1 MTLPNRSQTKRLTRR
16 QFMALTGVAAS
27 GALLAACAPAAPGA
41 SSGDSGGGDSDTID
55 LLAWFTDRST
65 INSMTQEV
73 AIPEFEERNEG
84 ITVEM
89 QFVPE
94 SELQQKLL
102 TAKAAGNLP
111 DISSIDETFLD
122 TLTKQEVLR
131 PIPEEV
137 IDVGNEMGDL
147 TSFLYRLP
155 QGADD
160 GRYYGLPNGVFS
172 SALYY
177 NNTLLEEMGYT
188 PEDIPT
194 TWDDFLRWASEVSV
208 WDGDTL
214 TTSGCTIFA
223 NEFSIWE
230 DLRYQTAG
238 AIDGNPFPD
247 KESIRLADDVGIQ
260 SWEFIMDMYNVHKI
274 DSINEGLVSRDRFG
288 AGNAVTLYNWTW
300 FNGFMDTQYP
310 DENWGLLV
318 PPSMNG
324 EPIYGR
330 RGPDVGFTLT
340 TQNENNLDAALKFYR
355 YLVGPDYLARYCK
368 LRGIQPSLREMW
380 DTPEF
385 GPDSGPHWAAIAE
398 KNKPE
403 NSVDAGFWPAELV
416 AVTNRL
422 TPSIRDEGEDIVTVL
437 QREEEAGN
445 EFLAA
450 NPQWSILSAADYE
463 ANPQWLTVTG

>member
-1 MTLPNRSQTKRLTRR
+1 
-16 QFMALTGVAAS
+16 MALTGVAAS
-27 GALLAACAPAAPGA
+27 GALLAACAPAAAPATGGESGA
-41 SSGDSGGGDSDTID
+41 ASAPTTIRS
-55 LLAWFTDRST
+55 AWHGSQTAAPST
-65 INSMTQEV
+65 AMTQEV
-73 AIPEFEERNEG
+73 AIPEFQERNPG

-131 PIPEEV
+131 PIPEET
-137 IDVGNEMGDL
+137 IDVGTEMGDSP
-147 TSFLYRLP
+147 SFLYRLP

-172 SALYY
+172 AALYY

-194 TWDDFLRWASEVSV
+194 TWDDFLLWASEVSV

-214 TTSGCTIFA
+214 TTSGCTFFA

-230 DLRYQTAG
+230 DLRYQYAG

-260 SWEFIMDMYNVHKI
+260 SWQFIMDMYNVHKI
-274 DSINEGLVSRDRFG
+274 DSIAEGLISRDRFG

-310 DENWGLLV
+310 DENWGIARPTLNQWRTDLWSSWARCRLHTDHPKREQPRCRVDLLSLSSW
-318 PPSMNG
+318 PGLSCPLLQIARHPA
-324 EPIYGR
+324 EP
-330 RGPDVGFTLT
+330 
-340 TQNENNLDAALKFYR
+340 
-355 YLVGPDYLARYCK
+355 ARAC
-368 LRGIQPSLREMW
+368 GIRLNSVPSLGRI
-380 DTPEF
+380 
-385 GPDSGPHWAAIAE
+385 GPPLPRRTSPKIRSTRASG
-398 KNKPE
+398 
-403 NSVDAGFWPAELV
+403 
-416 AVTNRL
+416 
-422 TPSIRDEGEDIVTVL
+422 L
-437 QREEEAGN
+437 QN
-445 EFLAA
+445 
-450 NPQWSILSAADYE
+450 WSL
-463 ANPQWLTVTG
+463 